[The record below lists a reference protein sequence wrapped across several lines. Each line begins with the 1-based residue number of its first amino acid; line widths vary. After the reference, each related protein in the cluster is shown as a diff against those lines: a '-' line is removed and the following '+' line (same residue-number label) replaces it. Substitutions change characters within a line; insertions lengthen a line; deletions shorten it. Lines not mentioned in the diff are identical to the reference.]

1 MADFNFNPSEY
12 VDTKTS
18 TFDPLPNGT
27 YSAMISNSD
36 YKATKA
42 GTGHYIEL
50 VIDIIDGP
58 HAGRKLWERLN
69 VDNPNKQAEDIARG
83 ALNRLLMACGKPDA
97 KDTESIHD
105 IAFIMVLDIDRKE
118 PTRNKVMTYKAVGSP
133 ATPRAVP
140 TRAASSAEAAPVAK
154 KAWER

>member
-1 MADFNFNPSEY
+1 MADFDFNPSEY

-69 VDNPNKQAEDIARG
+69 VDNPNKQAEDIARS
-83 ALNRLLMACGKPDA
+83 ALNRLLVSCGKPDA
-97 KDTESIHD
+97 RNTEAIHD
-105 IAFIMVLDIDRKE
+105 IPFKVDVEIDRKDS
-118 PTRNKVMTYKAVGSP
+118 TRNRIAGYWPTSRQTLKPLVANQD
-133 ATPRAVP
+133 ATFNSGP
-140 TRAASSAEAAPVAK
+140 K
-154 KAWER
+154 KPWER

>member
-1 MADFNFNPSEY
+1 MAAFDFNPSEY

-27 YSAMISNSD
+27 YSAMISSSD

-50 VIDIIDGP
+50 VIDIIDGS

-69 VDNPNKQAEDIARG
+69 FDNPNKQAEDIARS
-83 ALNRLLMACGKPDA
+83 ALNRLLVSCGKPDA
-97 KDTESIHD
+97 RDTETIHD
-105 IAFIMVLDIDRKE
+105 IPFKIDVEVDRKD
-118 PTRNKVMTYKAVGSP
+118 PTRNRIAGYWPSSKQTARPAINAVNQD
-133 ATPRAVP
+133 ATFNSGP
-140 TRAASSAEAAPVAK
+140 K